1 MKRSHLKTTKNSALF
16 CPPSL
21 FIQRTLG
28 LIFALLECNSPHILI
43 VLRHY
48 LRHYLGLTRPH
59 HKVLH
64 FLIGSS
70 CSPVSTRATALP
82 AFYFL
87 AAANCLVLPIISA
100 IELSDLLWLSVTFCH
115 SCHSY
120 HCYHSSGY
128 SCCYGYSR
136 FNLATPNTSLNPCR
150 RASGSLRNS
159 WDRVSLGFAGY
170 LRLLPCLASSG
181 YWFGLIKGLMP
192 FTLRLMPFALL
203 FTLSC
208 LAREPNQDTPIKSS

>member
-1 MKRSHLKTTKNSALF
+1 MKRSHLKTTKNSILR
-16 CPPSL
+16 CPPFLS
-21 FIQRTLG
+21 IQRTLG
-28 LIFALLECNSPHILI
+28 FIFALLECNSPHILI

-100 IELSDLLWLSVTFCH
+100 HWVKRSPVPICDLLWPFVAAVIADTAITAVTAADNH
-115 SCHSY
+115 AAADNHD
-120 HCYHSSGY
+120 
-128 SCCYGYSR
+128 
-136 FNLATPNTSLNPCR
+136 LTPLHQI
-150 RASGSLRNS
+150 RA
-159 WDRVSLGFAGY
+159 
-170 LRLLPCLASSG
+170 
-181 YWFGLIKGLMP
+181 
-192 FTLRLMPFALL
+192 
-203 FTLSC
+203 
-208 LAREPNQDTPIKSS
+208 